1 MEKFKPILFST
12 QMVQALG
19 TKNQTRRI
27 IKEPI
32 ILKEGQF
39 IDKCEGW
46 NKKGDFAV
54 KEKAPGY
61 PDRWIIH
68 QVLKNKYSKGDILWV
83 RETWQTDYNESEE
96 KWEYIYKSDGRLWI
110 DDDGPLKWKPS
121 IFMPKE
127 AARNFLQ
134 VIKVR
139 IERLNKITEEDAIG
153 EGILKRPNAAGT
165 GIAYFDYGG
174 KPSGN
179 SFNFSCPIES
189 FKTLWESIHGVGSW
203 KNNPW
208 VWVYDFYRIN
218 KPTNFF

>member
-1 MEKFKPILFST
+1 METFKPILFST
-12 QMVQALG
+12 PMVQALG

-27 IKEPI
+27 VKEHI
-32 ILKEGQF
+32 VLKEGEF
-39 IDKCEGW
+39 IDTCEGW
-46 NKKGDFAV
+46 KKQGDFAI

-83 RETWQTDYNESEE
+83 RETWAELINGHNEVFF
-96 KWEYIYKSDGRLWI
+96 EYKANGISNNGDNGIWN
-110 DDDGPLKWKPS
+110 WKPS

-153 EGILKRPNAAGT
+153 EGILVDEDGYT
-165 GIAYFDYGG
+165 CWDYSKNCWGPFG
-174 KPSGN
+174 FTPQ
-179 SFNFSCPIES
+179 ES
-189 FKTLWESIHGVGSW
+189 FKTLWESIHGIGTW

-208 VWVYDFYRIN
+208 VWVYDFFKIN
-218 KPTNFF
+218 KPSNFC

>member
-1 MEKFKPILFST
+1 METFKPILFST

-27 IKEPI
+27 VKEHI
-32 ILKEGQF
+32 VLKEGEF
-39 IDKCEGW
+39 IDTCEGW
-46 NKKGDFAV
+46 KKQGDFAI

-83 RETWQTDYNESEE
+83 RETFQDAKCFDFNMAGFVYKADKHSNKHAQEYNINWQ
-96 KWEYIYKSDGRLWI
+96 
-110 DDDGPLKWKPS
+110 PS
-121 IFMPKE
+121 IYMPKE

-153 EGILKRPNAAGT
+153 EGILVDEDGYT
-165 GIAYFDYGG
+165 CWDYSKNCWGPFG
-174 KPSGN
+174 FTPQ
-179 SFNFSCPIES
+179 ES
-189 FKTLWESIHGVGSW
+189 FKTLWESIHGTGTW
-203 KNNPW
+203 GNNPW
-208 VWVYDFYRIN
+208 VWVYDFFKISKPIN
-218 KPTNFF
+218 FC